1 MRAKGFRLVTL
12 SASEIPTVEDKR
24 RAIELNTEWD
34 AVRRG
39 VANAA
44 ALTYPPGS
52 VGDGYQRAMKMREA
66 ERAARGKK
74 QSNEQASRD
83 DWPRAWKWLEPLFGD
98 VNPRTIRPEHFISI
112 DVKTGD
118 VSGLIPTVERAV
130 SITERHRTIK
140 VWRALW
146 KKMAAMRYCERD
158 ADPSLAFANS
168 APDPRQE
175 IWQRHEVL
183 RLVQCA
189 WRNKYHGLAAV
200 MAVAWDTMLSPID
213 VRRLVA
219 SQRARDGHGA
229 VFFVDRA
236 KTGRAAAGTL
246 TRWSEAILEK
256 YLVSLGADLHGNAP
270 LFRNRSGLPY
280 SKDTL
285 GDDFREI
292 RRIAFLGDNRQLAD
306 MRRSGAVE
314 ADAGGTTPHLA
325 RRLGIASCWRYSGL
339 LSTA

>member
-1 MRAKGFRLVTL
+1 MRRTKKPSEQANDFL
-12 SASEIPTVEDKR
+12 S
-24 RAIELNTEWD
+24 
-34 AVRRG
+34 
-39 VANAA
+39 
-44 ALTYPPGS
+44 
-52 VGDGYQRAMKMREA
+52 KMREA

-83 DWPRAWKWLEPLFGD
+83 DWPRAWKWLDPLFGD

-112 DVKTGD
+112 DAKTGD
-118 VSGLIPTVERAV
+118 VTGLIPTVERAV

-146 KKMAAMRYCERD
+146 KKMATMGYCDRD
-158 ADPSLAFANS
+158 ADPSLVFANS
-168 APDPRQE
+168 APPPRQD
-175 IWQRHEVL
+175 IWKRHEVL

-189 WRNKYHGLAAV
+189 WRNNYHGLAATI
-200 MAVAWDTMLSPID
+200 AVAWDSMLSPVD
-213 VRRLVA
+213 ARTLVA
-219 SQRARDGHGA
+219 SQRARDSQGA
-229 VFFVDRA
+229 LFFLDRA

-246 TRWSEAILEK
+246 TRWSESILDT
-256 YLVSLGADLHGNAP
+256 YLAGLGADLHGDAP

-292 RRIAFLGDNRQLAD
+292 RQMVFHGDSRQLAD

-314 ADAGGTTPHLA
+314 ADAGGA
-325 RRLGIASCWRYSGL
+325 
-339 LSTA
+339 STADLSNKMANTISASNRLRKTYNPVNVESVRRVDEARKNATRKERKPHKSVTAPDRKVSPLSD